1 MNKLFCQAWSNA
13 AELASAYQIGKAESE
28 AAMALLQEVEPSIV
42 DRLVTLVQYLG
53 NG

>member
-42 DRLVTLVQYLG
+42 PPNLAGMVFLP
-53 NG
+53 